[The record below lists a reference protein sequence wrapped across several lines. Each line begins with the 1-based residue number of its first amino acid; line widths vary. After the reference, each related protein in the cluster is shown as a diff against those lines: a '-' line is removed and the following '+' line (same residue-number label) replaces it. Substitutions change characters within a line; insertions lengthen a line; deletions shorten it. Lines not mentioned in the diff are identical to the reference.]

1 VGVTDVPGARNRT
14 VATMELVDTT
24 VRVLLLALLAGA
36 SPMAMVATVAV
47 LSTRRGRTNAIAYG
61 IGFVIGQSAAFAVAL
76 ALGAA
81 ASDLGT
87 PSWVPVLEL
96 ILGVAL
102 LATAVLQRRPRS
114 PRPADAPSRGK
125 AVLRR
130 LGGLGPIAVFVFGLL
145 LGIGGLKRLSITLV
159 TGATVGAADLLHVE
173 ELGLGALYILV
184 SGVLVTVPIALYV
197 IAGSRADAW
206 MATAREWLAA
216 REQRLALLSTTAF
229 GVLLTVDA
237 IVRLA

>member
-1 VGVTDVPGARNRT
+1 
-14 VATMELVDTT
+14 
-24 VRVLLLALLAGA
+24 
-36 SPMAMVATVAV
+36 
-47 LSTRRGRTNAIAYG
+47 
-61 IGFVIGQSAAFAVAL
+61 
-76 ALGAA
+76 
-81 ASDLGT
+81 
-87 PSWVPVLEL
+87 
-96 ILGVAL
+96 
-102 LATAVLQRRPRS
+102 VLQRRPRP
-114 PRPADAPSRGK
+114 PRPVDAPSRGK

>member
-1 VGVTDVPGARNRT
+1 
-14 VATMELVDTT
+14 
-24 VRVLLLALLAGA
+24 
-36 SPMAMVATVAV
+36 
-47 LSTRRGRTNAIAYG
+47 
-61 IGFVIGQSAAFAVAL
+61 
-76 ALGAA
+76 
-81 ASDLGT
+81 
-87 PSWVPVLEL
+87 
-96 ILGVAL
+96 
-102 LATAVLQRRPRS
+102 
-114 PRPADAPSRGK
+114 
-125 AVLRR
+125 VLRR

-206 MATAREWLAA
+206 MATAKEWLAA

>member
-96 ILGVAL
+96 ILCVAL
-102 LATAVLQRRPRS
+102 LATAVLQRRPRP
-114 PRPADAPSRGK
+114 PRPVDAPSRGK